1 MSPKTVGTNTIPDG
15 APAKDKETAKEKAK
29 ARVKAKAKANAK
41 RKAKILQ
48 GQSPA
53 MGAGAGPGGSG
64 SGGPTRAYH
73 WMNHRGP
80 PSPSSSSSTSFTL
93 PPNAI
98 ISTST
103 TGNSIASDNGRGN
116 GTGTNKDVLYLRD
129 HLAADRALAELH
141 ASLCQGSAFSSTV
154 SSLVSSTPSA
164 HMMDTNTKPVLGFD
178 LEWRPRFNALSEAE
192 ARRGVPRENPVALV
206 QLATRE
212 RVWLVQICAMSREFC
227 LSFTSIL

>member
-1 MSPKTVGTNTIPDG
+1 
-15 APAKDKETAKEKAK
+15 
-29 ARVKAKAKANAK
+29 
-41 RKAKILQ
+41 
-48 GQSPA
+48 
-53 MGAGAGPGGSG
+53 
-64 SGGPTRAYH
+64 
-73 WMNHRGP
+73 MNHRGP
-80 PSPSSSSSTSFTL
+80 PSSSPSFSL

-141 ASLCQGSAFSSTV
+141 ASLCQPSTFSSTV
-154 SSLVSSTPSA
+154 SSLVSSAFPSTPS
-164 HMMDTNTKPVLGFD
+164 HIVDTNTKPVLGFD

-212 RVWLVQICAMSREFC
+212 RVWLVQICAMSRKSPLLFSMSC
-227 LSFTSIL
+227 FLNCWISKW